1 MHNVSMHRNATNPF
15 TFGDLALDEAFTD
28 REDEVRELA
37 SDMRNGQN
45 VLVYAPRRYG
55 KSSLVLRAGQ
65 EAMQKKALVGY
76 VDLMKTP
83 TKERFAAA
91 LAKTIYA
98 DIASPVD
105 QAFERAAELFRG
117 LRVRPTMEVDPSD
130 GTLRFSFQAG
140 RRKEDIDDTI
150 ERLLELLGEQAAE
163 RKRRVVIIFDEFQ
176 EVLSLDKRFPNLM
189 RAVFQAQPEVGHV
202 YLGSKRHLLER
213 IFNDKNEPFWRSAK
227 QLEIGMISPAKFAS
241 FIRDRFMNSGKGITD
256 DALDRLLSATG
267 GHPYG
272 TQELAYF
279 VWELITP
286 GGEASVADVE
296 EALSRVIRS
305 EHNHFAQLWDDA
317 PHPQRLL
324 MLSLADEPSRSLYSA
339 DYHSRH
345 ELPANPTLQTALA
358 GLVKKEIAGL
368 NGDGQYCVI
377 EPFFAEWLQR
387 EQRDYG
393 VGQRLRSSEGTSPR
407 KRPRSKRRSN
417 GSRRSSKDGT

>member
-1 MHNVSMHRNATNPF
+1 MHRNATNPF

-55 KSSLVLRAGQ
+55 KSSLVLRAAQ
-65 EAMQKKALVGY
+65 EAMQKKALVAY
-76 VDLMKTP
+76 CDLMKTP

-117 LRVRPTMEVDPSD
+117 LRVHPTMEVDPSD
-130 GTLRFSFQAG
+130 GSLRFSFQAG
-140 RRKEDIDDTI
+140 RRKADIDDTI
-150 ERLLELLGEQAAE
+150 ERLLELLGELAVD
-163 RKRRVVIIFDEFQ
+163 RKRTVVIIFDEFQ
-176 EVLSLDKRFPNLM
+176 EILALDKRFPNLM
-189 RAVFQAQPEVGHV
+189 RAVFQAQPEVSHV
-202 YLGSKRHLLER
+202 YLGSKRHILER

-227 QLEIGMISPAKFAS
+227 QLEVGLISPAKFQK
-241 FIRDRFMNSGKGITD
+241 FVRQRFADTGRSIAD
-256 DALDRLLSATG
+256 DALERLLGATE

-279 VWELITP
+279 VWELVP
-286 GGEASVADVE
+286 HGSEASVADVE
-296 EALSRVIRS
+296 QALTRVLRS
-305 EHNHFAQLWDDA
+305 EQNHFAHLWDEA

-324 MLSLADEPSRSLYSA
+324 MLALAAEPTRSLYSS
-339 DYHSRH
+339 DYHERH

-358 GLVKKEIAGL
+358 GLTKKEIVGS
-368 NGDGQYCVI
+368 NDQGEHCVI
-377 EPFFAEWLQR
+377 EPFLAEWLLR
-387 EQRDYG
+387 EQRSYE
-393 VGQRLRSSEGTSPR
+393 VTEQLRADRRSGGGRS
-407 KRPRSKRRSN
+407 RSKRAKKPS
-417 GSRRSSKDGT
+417 